1 MELPSHVYFD
11 EIRVLVVT
19 IKDNNDYLSLSLDK
33 VAITI
38 VTAYYQLNK
47 VLFYIIDNINLINL
61 SINLTNIKI
70 HQINLF

>member
-1 MELPSHVYFD
+1 MYFD

-70 HQINLF
+70 HQIYMSKNIE

>member
-38 VTAYYQLNK
+38 VTAYYHLNK

-61 SINLTNIKI
+61 SIILTNIEI
-70 HQINLF
+70 HPINHL